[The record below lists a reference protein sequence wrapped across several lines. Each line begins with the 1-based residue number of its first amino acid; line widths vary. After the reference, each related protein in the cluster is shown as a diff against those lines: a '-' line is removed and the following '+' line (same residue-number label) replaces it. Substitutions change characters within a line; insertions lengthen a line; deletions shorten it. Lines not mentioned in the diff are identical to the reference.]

1 MLLPGRE
8 LYNEEIHNLY
18 SLLNIIRVITS
29 RRMRWVEHVAL
40 VGEMRRLYKLLV
52 KIPEGARALN
62 RPRCISQVKSKVV
75 SVLN

>member
-1 MLLPGRE
+1 
-8 LYNEEIHNLY
+8 
-18 SLLNIIRVITS
+18 
-29 RRMRWVEHVAL
+29 VEHVAL